1 MFEWK
6 RVAGSRKK
14 VIDTYRKQ
22 TMQTRHIL
30 FVEDPKGSRAMLLEP
45 STYSI
50 GREESHSIV
59 LHSRLVSRHHATLF
73 GVQYPGSPEYSF
85 WIVDGDAKQER
96 STNGLIVNGKRRL
109 CHKLKHG
116 DLILFGGGAKA
127 SYQVESESESSTPT
141 PDPVHPPQPESV
153 SEPAN
158 HSETHF
164 LPKPELKQLC
174 DAALARLASFPELSP
189 YAIIET
195 NLEGEIAY
203 LNPAAL
209 KAFPNLQCQNQKH
222 PLLRDLLGILE
233 TQNVTLLH
241 RSIEVNDRLYEQ
253 SIHLILESQLVRS
266 YIFDITERHEA
277 VSALRQSEATNRAL
291 VHAIPDAMLRIDCH
305 ETLLDFKA
313 PTNFQFPIDVTRGI
327 GRQLDKILPSTT
339 AELFKH
345 SLQQTLKT
353 QEIQVF
359 EFQLQL
365 QGSLYD
371 YEARYVTIST
381 QEVLCMVRDITAR
394 KHAEQMIHYQAF
406 YDELTGLP
414 NRTLFDRHLEE
425 AIANAKEGSYPMGVM
440 FLDIDRFKTIN
451 DTLGHANGDR
461 VVYEFGQ
468 RLSRCMRSSDIVA
481 RWGGDEFTILLP
493 YLKTP
498 EAAQEIAARI
508 LETFK
513 TPFQIDDRE
522 LYIGSSIGI
531 AIYPEHGEDSE
542 TLLQN
547 ADVALYRVKEQGRQN
562 FQLYI
567 PAMNSQAS
575 MRLSLE
581 NSLHQALERDEFC
594 LCYQPQ
600 IDITTGKITGM
611 EALLRWYHPHFG
623 LVSPDRFIPI
633 AEETGTI
640 VPIGEWVLRTA
651 CAQNQAW
658 HAAGFGQLK
667 MSVNLSVR
675 QFQHPHIVDEIA
687 KILHETGLDPQF
699 LELEVTETTLM
710 QNIDMARPIL
720 LGLQEMGIHLAL
732 DDFGTGYSSLGY
744 LKQLPFHT
752 LKIDRSFIH
761 DLEENSPDM
770 AIVSAVL
777 ALGSGLDLRVIAEG
791 VETQYQLDLLSSL
804 NCEQMQG
811 YLFAAPLKA
820 LDATKFLLEHSLSLT
835 DESET

>member
-1 MFEWK
+1 M
-6 RVAGSRKK
+6 A
-14 VIDTYRKQ
+14 TQ
-22 TMQTRHIL
+22 HIL
-30 FVEDPKGSRAMLLEP
+30 FIEDPQGSRAILLEP

-127 SYQVESESESSTPT
+127 SYQVEAESSS
-141 PDPVHPPQPESV
+141 PVASYPPSPELQSD
-153 SEPAN
+153 SEERY

-189 YAIIET
+189 HPIIEVDLDGRIT
-195 NLEGEIAY
+195 Y

-209 KAFPNLQCQNQKH
+209 TAFPNLQAQSQEH
-222 PLLRDLLGILE
+222 PLLSNLLE
-233 TQNVTLLH
+233 TLEVQNVNLLH
-241 RSIEVNDRLYEQ
+241 RSIQVNDRLYEQ
-253 SIHLILESQLVRS
+253 SIHYITESRLVRS
-266 YIFDITERHEA
+266 YLFDITERHEA
-277 VSALRQSEATNRAL
+277 VSALRQSEATNHAL
-291 VHAIPDAMLRIDCH
+291 VHAIPDAMLRIDV
-305 ETLLDFKA
+305 EGKLVDFKA
-313 PTNFQFPIDVTRGI
+313 PSNFEFPIDLARGI
-327 GRQLDKILPSTT
+327 GFTLDRILPSTT
-339 AELFKH
+339 AELFEH
-345 SLQQTLKT
+345 YLQQTLET
-353 QEIQVF
+353 GDIRVF

-414 NRTLFDRHLEE
+414 NRSLFNQHLEE
-425 AIANAKEGSYPMGVM
+425 AIANAKERSYAMGVM

-468 RLSRCMRSSDIVA
+468 RLSECMRSSDVVA

-493 YLKTP
+493 YLKNP
-498 EAAQEIAARI
+498 EAAQEIAQRI
-508 LETFK
+508 LDTLK
-513 TPFQIDDRE
+513 TPFQIGDRE

-531 AIYPEHGEDSE
+531 ALYPEHGDDSE
-542 TLLQN
+542 TLLRN

-581 NSLHQALERDEFC
+581 NSLYQALEREEFS
-594 LCYQPQ
+594 LYYQPQ
-600 IDITTGKITGM
+600 IDVTTGKITGM

-623 LVSPDRFIPI
+623 LVSPDRFIPL

-640 VPIGEWVLRTA
+640 VPIGEWILQTA

-658 HAAGFGQLK
+658 HAAGFGHLK

-675 QFQHPHIVDEIA
+675 QFQHPHLVSDIA
-687 KILHETGLDPQF
+687 KILQDTGLDAQF
-699 LELEVTETTLM
+699 LELEITETTLM
-710 QNIDMARPIL
+710 QNIEMARPISVA
-720 LGLQEMGIHLAL
+720 LQEMGIHLAL

-761 DLEENSPDM
+761 DLDETSPDM
-770 AIVSAVL
+770 AIVSAIL

-791 VETQYQLDLLSSL
+791 VETQFQLDLLSNL
-804 NCEQMQG
+804 NCRQMQG

-835 DESET
+835 DDNEM

>member
-1 MFEWK
+1 MM
-6 RVAGSRKK
+6 
-14 VIDTYRKQ
+14 DTAREP
-22 TMQTRHIL
+22 TIQTRHIL
-30 FVEDPKGSRAMLLEP
+30 FVEDPKGSRAILLEP

-50 GREESHSIV
+50 GREENHSIV

-73 GVQYPGSPEYSF
+73 GVQYPGSLEYSF

-127 SYQVESESESSTPT
+127 SYQVESDSSTPT
-141 PDPVHPPQPESV
+141 PNCIYPSQQQPIY
-153 SEPAN
+153 EPSN
-158 HSETHF
+158 HLETHF

-174 DAALARLASFPELSP
+174 DAALSRLASFPELSP

-195 NLEGEIAY
+195 NLEGQIAY

-209 KAFPNLQCQNQKH
+209 TAFPNLQSQDRKH
-222 PLLRDLLGILE
+222 PLLRDLLEILK
-233 TQNVTLLH
+233 TQNVNLLH

-253 SIHLILESQLVRS
+253 SIHLISESQLVRS

-291 VHAIPDAMLRIDCH
+291 VHAIPDAMLRINCH
-305 ETLLDFKA
+305 GKLVDFKA
-313 PTNFQFPIDVTRGI
+313 PTNFQFPIDVTHGI
-327 GRQLDKILPSTT
+327 GRQLDKILPSIT
-339 AELFKH
+339 AELFQH
-345 SLQQTLKT
+345 SLKQALET

-371 YEARYVTIST
+371 YEARSVTIST

-425 AIANAKEGSYPMGVM
+425 AITNAKEHSCSMGVM

-461 VVYEFGQ
+461 VVCEFGQ
-468 RLSRCMRSSDIVA
+468 RLSQCLRSSDIVA

-498 EAAQEIAARI
+498 EAAQEIAQRI
-508 LETFK
+508 LDTFK

-522 LYIGSSIGI
+522 LFIGSSIGI

-542 TLLQN
+542 TLLRN

-567 PAMNSQAS
+567 PTMNSQAS

-581 NSLHQALERDEFC
+581 NSLHQALERQEFC

-623 LVSPDRFIPI
+623 LVSPDRFIP
-633 AEETGTI
+633 
-640 VPIGEWVLRTA
+640 
-651 CAQNQAW
+651 
-658 HAAGFGQLK
+658 
-667 MSVNLSVR
+667 
-675 QFQHPHIVDEIA
+675 
-687 KILHETGLDPQF
+687 
-699 LELEVTETTLM
+699 
-710 QNIDMARPIL
+710 
-720 LGLQEMGIHLAL
+720 
-732 DDFGTGYSSLGY
+732 
-744 LKQLPFHT
+744 
-752 LKIDRSFIH
+752 
-761 DLEENSPDM
+761 
-770 AIVSAVL
+770 
-777 ALGSGLDLRVIAEG
+777 
-791 VETQYQLDLLSSL
+791 
-804 NCEQMQG
+804 
-811 YLFAAPLKA
+811 
-820 LDATKFLLEHSLSLT
+820 
-835 DESET
+835 

>member
-1 MFEWK
+1 MDLPREGK
-6 RVAGSRKK
+6 DVQD
-14 VIDTYRKQ
+14 IDREQ
-22 TMQTRHIL
+22 IMQNRHIL
-30 FVEDPKGSRAMLLEP
+30 FVEDPKGSRAILLEP

-50 GREESHSIV
+50 GREDSHSIV

-73 GVQYPGSPEYSF
+73 GVQYPGSQEYSF

-127 SYQVESESESSTPT
+127 SYQVELESESEVEVSI
-141 PDPVHPPQPESV
+141 PVRERVGPPQPPPV
-153 SEPAN
+153 SELGHP
-158 HSETHF
+158 SETHF

-209 KAFPNLQCQNQKH
+209 TAFPNLQAQDRKH
-222 PLLRDLLGILE
+222 PLLSDLLE
-233 TQNVTLLH
+233 TLKAQNVNLLH
-241 RSIEVNDRLYEQ
+241 RSIHVNDRLYEQ
-253 SIHLILESQLVRS
+253 SIHLIAESQLVRS

-291 VHAIPDAMLRIDCH
+291 VHAIPDAMLRVDRH
-305 ETLLDFKA
+305 GKLVDFKA
-313 PTNFQFPIDVTRGI
+313 PTNFQFPVDVTQAI
-327 GRQLDKILPSTT
+327 GRSLNTIFPAAT
-339 AELFKH
+339 AELFQS
-345 SLQQTLKT
+345 SLKRTLET

-359 EFQLQL
+359 EFQLQV

-371 YEARYVTIST
+371 YEARYVTICAE
-381 QEVLCMVRDITAR
+381 EVLCMVRDITAR

-414 NRTLFDRHLEE
+414 NRTLFDRHFAE
-425 AIANAKEGSYPMGVM
+425 AIANAKEHSYAMGVM

-468 RLSRCMRSSDIVA
+468 RLSQCLRSNDIVA

-498 EAAQEIAARI
+498 EAAQEIAKRI
-508 LETFK
+508 LETLK
-513 TPFQIDDRE
+513 TPFAIGDRE

-542 TLLQN
+542 TLLRN

-562 FQLYI
+562 FQLYM

-658 HAAGFGQLK
+658 HAAGFGHLR

-675 QFQHPHIVDEIA
+675 QFQHPHIVEEIA
-687 KILHETGLDPQF
+687 TILEETGLDPQF
-699 LELEVTETTLM
+699 LELEITETTLM
-710 QNIDMARPIL
+710 QNIEMARPIL

-752 LKIDRSFIH
+752 IKIDRSFIH
-761 DLEENSPDM
+761 DLDDRSPDM

-777 ALGSGLDLRVIAEG
+777 ALGSGLNLRVIAEG
-791 VETQYQLDLLSSL
+791 VETQSQLELLSSL
-804 NCEQMQG
+804 HCQQMQG

-820 LDATKFLLEHSLSLT
+820 LDATKFLLEQSLSLT
-835 DESET
+835 DDSEA